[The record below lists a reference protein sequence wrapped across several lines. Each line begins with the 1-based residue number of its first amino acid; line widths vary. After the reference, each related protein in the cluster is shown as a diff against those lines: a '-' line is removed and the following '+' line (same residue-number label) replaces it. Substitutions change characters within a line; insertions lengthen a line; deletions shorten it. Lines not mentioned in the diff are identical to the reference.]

1 MYIRRVCLLFC
12 AMIFFS
18 CALILKIY
26 DIAAYG
32 ESAVTALSGQ
42 YTRKVKALERNGF
55 VLDRSENIIS
65 HKATSA
71 LCVIN
76 PKGVRDE
83 NAVICYLE
91 KGAKTDI
98 SEIIGKLYKD
108 EPFSVTLDE
117 IPEGSAPAGLYVFEN
132 YTENDNFFCRH
143 LLGYY
148 NSENKGVTG
157 VYRRFSDTLSLLSGS
172 VEYKYDADPE
182 GNPFADNNFC
192 ISDKNYSSKTGVVLT
207 VDEKIQRVCDGVCN
221 EMLSDGAVL
230 VCSVSDSSVLALSS
244 RPLYD
249 KDDIAKSLDSPR
261 GDLINKALSRYTPGS
276 VFKTVVASAALE
288 KDETLYNFEYDCT
301 GSVEIGDKIFRCHN
315 LSGHGK
321 QTMKEAYANSC
332 NTYFYALAKET
343 GYEEICYTARRM
355 GIGEETAAFGLAVKE
370 ADFPKEDEN
379 HTDAYLANMAIGQG
393 DMLLSP
399 FDVMKITLCAVSG
412 EKAEFSL
419 VKKIIYPSESV
430 EIENKK
436 EKKRVL
442 CDETVEKLAEMMRF
456 CVTDG
461 TGFEAYDGKISTSGK
476 TATAQSGQYKDGK
489 EVLHRW
495 FAGFFPSENPIF
507 AVVVFCDGHG
517 ENNAPPSKI
526 FLEIAKRI
534 QS

>member
-1 MYIRRVCLLFC
+1 
-12 AMIFFS
+12 
-18 CALILKIY
+18 
-26 DIAAYG
+26 
-32 ESAVTALSGQ
+32 
-42 YTRKVKALERNGF
+42 
-55 VLDRSENIIS
+55 
-65 HKATSA
+65 
-71 LCVIN
+71 
-76 PKGVRDE
+76 
-83 NAVICYLE
+83 
-91 KGAKTDI
+91 
-98 SEIIGKLYKD
+98 
-108 EPFSVTLDE
+108 
-117 IPEGSAPAGLYVFEN
+117 
-132 YTENDNFFCRH
+132 
-143 LLGYY
+143 
-148 NSENKGVTG
+148 
-157 VYRRFSDTLSLLSGS
+157 
-172 VEYKYDADPE
+172 
-182 GNPFADNNFC
+182 
-192 ISDKNYSSKTGVVLT
+192 
-207 VDEKIQRVCDGVCN
+207 
-221 EMLSDGAVL
+221 
-230 VCSVSDSSVLALSS
+230 
-244 RPLYD
+244 
-249 KDDIAKSLDSPR
+249 
-261 GDLINKALSRYTPGS
+261 
-276 VFKTVVASAALE
+276 
-288 KDETLYNFEYDCT
+288 
-301 GSVEIGDKIFRCHN
+301 
-315 LSGHGK
+315 
-321 QTMKEAYANSC
+321 MKEAYANSC

-430 EIENKK
+430 GIENKK

-461 TGFEAYDGKISTSGK
+461 TGFEAYDGKINTSGK

-495 FAGFFPSENPIF
+495 FAGFFPSENPVF

-517 ENNAPPSKI
+517 ENNATPSKI